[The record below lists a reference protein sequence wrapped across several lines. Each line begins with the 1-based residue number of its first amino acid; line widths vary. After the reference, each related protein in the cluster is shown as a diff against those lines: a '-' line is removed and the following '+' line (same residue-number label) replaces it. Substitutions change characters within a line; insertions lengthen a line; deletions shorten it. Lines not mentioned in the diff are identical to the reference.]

1 LDFKSK
7 SKIQFR
13 DPERTEP
20 VLRRRRPSR
29 TDLLH
34 DVLRREAEMSHRQP
48 VGRLR
53 EDLVAELDALRR
65 QLGLPALAGV
75 LAVLIERSLHDP
87 ELARVKRSVVS
98 EVSRV
103 LRQRLHDGIG
113 AGALP
118 PALDVDLAIARLLGP
133 ILYRRLASGES
144 LSRPVVVAVVDAF
157 LLQDDVA
164 PRREAGT
171 KATGLWKMSSARTGI
186 VALAPNLL
194 GSGRGCR
201 GGCESVCWN

>member
-1 LDFKSK
+1 M
-7 SKIQFR
+7 
-13 DPERTEP
+13 
-20 VLRRRRPSR
+20 RRRRLSR

-171 KATGLWKMSSARTGI
+171 KATGLWKMSIGPDRHRRAGTESIGVWAG
-186 VALAPNLL
+186 L
-194 GSGRGCR
+194 SGRL
-201 GGCESVCWN
+201 

>member
-1 LDFKSK
+1 MG
-7 SKIQFR
+7 
-13 DPERTEP
+13 
-20 VLRRRRPSR
+20 RRRPSR

-75 LAVLIERSLHDP
+75 LAVLMERSLHDP
-87 ELARVKRSVVS
+87 ELARVKRSVVA

-113 AGALP
+113 AGELP

-164 PRREAGT
+164 TR
-171 KATGLWKMSSARTGI
+171 
-186 VALAPNLL
+186 
-194 GSGRGCR
+194 
-201 GGCESVCWN
+201 